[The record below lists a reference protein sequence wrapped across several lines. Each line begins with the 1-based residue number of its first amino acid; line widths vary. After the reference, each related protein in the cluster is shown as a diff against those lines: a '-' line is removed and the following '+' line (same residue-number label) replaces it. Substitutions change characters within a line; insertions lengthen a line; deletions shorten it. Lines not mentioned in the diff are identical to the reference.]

1 MFGATKRGL
10 RRLKNWRGLDCA
22 RMRDRSGL
30 RRDWASKLLNGI
42 NSRPKGR
49 GRHQWLGH
57 GSQVHAN
64 PRVHTAKPADTIGN
78 SDYSFPSDSAFPY
91 RKGRTH
97 RNSKVSTFIG
107 SRSREWSA
115 NQALER
121 TAPRVTP
128 AAPPRCRAHPHP
140 PFGLPVGRLLAPL
153 ESPAQPSRRAGQ
165 SLSLGSLG
173 VSRVSR

>member
-1 MFGATKRGL
+1 
-10 RRLKNWRGLDCA
+10 
-22 RMRDRSGL
+22 MRDRSGL
-30 RRDWASKLLNGI
+30 RREWASKLLNGI
-42 NSRPKGR
+42 NSWPKGR

-78 SDYSFPSDSAFPY
+78 SDYSFPSDPAFPY

-115 NQALER
+115 NQALQLLRLSRRMLRRVAGR
-121 TAPRVTP
+121 TRTRPLGCLSAGFSLRSNRPR
-128 AAPPRCRAHPHP
+128 
-140 PFGLPVGRLLAPL
+140 
-153 ESPAQPSRRAGQ
+153 SRRAAR
-165 SLSLGSLG
+165 GSR
-173 VSRVSR
+173 SA